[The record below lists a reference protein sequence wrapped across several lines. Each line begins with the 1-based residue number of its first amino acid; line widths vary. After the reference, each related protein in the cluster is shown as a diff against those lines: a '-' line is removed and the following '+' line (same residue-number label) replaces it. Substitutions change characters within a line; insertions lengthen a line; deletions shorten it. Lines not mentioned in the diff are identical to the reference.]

1 MQTHA
6 TKHPND
12 TILSMNTKP
21 STVVLLVP
29 SQTSQKIAIA
39 KELRESLHAQY
50 VYKGVTVS
58 HGIFFLVLLQ
68 ETKDENAM
76 INICEQMGWSFDK
89 ILVITEANCL
99 NGDILNRI
107 TDGKKESDDGA
118 FVPHSVLSTLLLKM
132 TEKMLSMM
140 RETGRKMSEGMKR
153 AHADITVLEERL
165 EGCRMVISMLQSAL
179 SQMVEERALET
190 ADIAPIWFSP
200 PREQLAVGEVSMVLE
215 IADLKEEV
223 KTLKRERAEEREYCD
238 QKEIIQGMD
247 FNAHMNKTCA
257 AYEEEIRKLKEDA
270 LSPSVKELTKAIEY
284 IDRKHQ
290 IMDEVCLICVC
301 VCVCVCVNQSIADL
315 YCCRRTCAKKMKNF
329 ALCSESFTRPNT
341 GIMKRSTK

>member
-190 ADIAPIWFSP
+190 EDIAPIWFSP
-200 PREQLAVGEVSMVLE
+200 PHEQLAVGEVSMVLE

-270 LSPSVKELTKAIEY
+270 LSPSVKELTKAIE
-284 IDRKHQ
+284 
-290 IMDEVCLICVC
+290 VCLICVC
-301 VCVCVCVNQSIADL
+301 VCVSTIPLLTSIVVAEHA
-315 YCCRRTCAKKMKNF
+315 RR
-329 ALCSESFTRPNT
+329 R
-341 GIMKRSTK
+341 